1 MPGTDSLILIVD
13 DDAAERTAL
22 RGQLATDPD
31 HGYRFVEASTAAEGL
46 AACRTVRPDAVLLDD
61 SLPDADG
68 TTVLTE
74 LSNPDGIL
82 PCAVVML
89 VHPGAGAITA
99 DAVER
104 GAQEC
109 VIEGKFDPERL
120 RQTVADALDSFVQ
133 TPRSG
138 RHERESEQRNIEAEV
153 RRREDA
159 LAQADRRTDEFL
171 SQLAHELRNPLAAI
185 RSATDLLRSPNGD
198 VRWAAD
204 VLDHQVRHLTR
215 LVDDL
220 LDVSRITRGQI
231 VLRKTPA
238 DLGAIL
244 ARAVEMS
251 RPFVQSCG
259 HSLTVSE
266 PTRPM
271 PVEADATRLEQ
282 VFGHLLHN
290 AAKYTPEGGRIDVSI
305 TGGDGIAVV
314 AVRDNGVG
322 IPRTL
327 LPHVFNLLAHAER
340 SPDRPQGGLGIGLTL
355 VKHLVEQHGGTVEA
369 HSAGAGRGSE
379 FVVRLPMTRTA
390 ADRRR
395 PQNSDD
401 VSPKKANNP
410 YAKRVLVVDDNVYA
424 AEGLARLL
432 RLDGHNVDVAY
443 DGTSGLKAALARR
456 PDVIFLDIGLPGLD
470 GYAVARKMRDAGL
483 TGVTLV
489 ALTGY
494 GKDDDR
500 RRARTAGFDEYLVKP
515 AEPAELR
522 RLLDDVQHP
531 AEAAGS

>member
-1 MPGTDSLILIVD
+1 MAGTDSLILIVD
-13 DDAAERTAL
+13 DDPAERSAL
-22 RGQLATDPD
+22 RGQLATDPH
-31 HGYRFVEASTAAEGL
+31 HGYRFVEAATAAEGL

-74 LSNPDGIL
+74 LSNPDGNL

-89 VHPGAGAITA
+89 VHAGARAATA
-99 DAVER
+99 DAAQR

-109 VIEGKFDPERL
+109 VIEGKYDPERL
-120 RQTVADALDSFVQ
+120 RQTVADALASYVHQ
-133 TPRSG
+133 PSSSRI
-138 RHERESEQRNIEAEV
+138 ERPSEQRDVEAEV
-153 RRREDA
+153 RRREDTRA
-159 LAQADRRTDEFL
+159 EADRRTDEFL
-171 SQLAHELRNPLAAI
+171 AQLAHELRNPLAAI
-185 RSATDLLRSPNGD
+185 RSATDLLRIPNGD

-238 DLGAIL
+238 DLGAVL

-251 RPFVQSCG
+251 RPFVQSCR

-305 TGGDGIAVV
+305 NGSGGTAVV
-314 AVRDNGVG
+314 TVRDNGVG

-327 LPHVFNLLAHAER
+327 LPHVFNLMARTER

-355 VKHLVEQHGGTVEA
+355 VKHLVEEHGGTVEA

-379 FVVRLPMTRTA
+379 FVVRLPMTPTS

-395 PQNSDD
+395 ASQSDAAPRKTID
-401 VSPKKANNP
+401 NP
-410 YAKRVLVVDDNVYA
+410 HAKRVLVIDDNVYA

-432 RLDGHNVDVAY
+432 RLDGHSVDVAY
-443 DGTSGLKAALARR
+443 DGTGGLNAALARR

-483 TGVTLV
+483 NGVKLV

-500 RRARTAGFDEYLVKP
+500 RRARAAGFDEYLVKP
-515 AEPAELR
+515 AEPTELR
-522 RLLDDVQHP
+522 RLLGVDSPLDSAHLV
-531 AEAAGS
+531 